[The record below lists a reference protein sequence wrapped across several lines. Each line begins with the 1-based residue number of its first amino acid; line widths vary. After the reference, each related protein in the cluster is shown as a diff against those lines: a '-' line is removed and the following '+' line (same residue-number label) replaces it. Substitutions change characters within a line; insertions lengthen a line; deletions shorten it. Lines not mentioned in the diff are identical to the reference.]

1 MNVFDLIGQ
10 AARSENVLCVLIGG
24 FALHFHGVDRQT
36 VDVDF
41 LVSPDD
47 FAKLEG
53 HLTRGGY
60 HLGEKTDIFA
70 RFTPSEKPKLTVDF
84 LFANS
89 ETVEQIKAEGKIV
102 DIRGREFVVPSARH
116 MVALK
121 LHAIRQNPARKAGD
135 LADIAELIQ
144 RAPESL
150 HRPAIQE
157 LCKTH
162 GSPELFDE
170 LLRRCPTLL

>member
-60 HLGEKTDIFA
+60 RLGEKSDIFA
-70 RFTPSEKPKLTVDF
+70 RFIPSEKPKLTVDF

-89 ETVEQIKAEGKIV
+89 ETVERIKAEGKIV

-116 MVALK
+116 MIALK
-121 LHAIRQNPARKAGD
+121 LHAIRQNPARKAG
-135 LADIAELIQ
+135 IW
-144 RAPESL
+144 RTSCPSFNAPLNHSSAL
-150 HRPAIQE
+150 RF
-157 LCKTH
+157 KTFAGPRH
-162 GSPELFDE
+162 AGTF
-170 LLRRCPTLL
+170 